1 MVSSQLLSVFLLYS
15 LLFTKVKSK
24 SKLFFLPLIYA
35 ILISMEIEVLKFD
48 NLGRGIGYY
57 NDKIIFIPKSVPGD
71 ILLVEKTVEKKNY
84 LEGKIVKII
93 KPSKL
98 RVKPLCPYFSLCGG
112 CDLMH
117 ISLSN
122 TLEYKL
128 KKVTDIF
135 KHNHINEKIENI
147 IKSKDSY
154 NYRNK
159 VTLKIVD
166 ENIGFYE
173 CDSHKLVSINNCYL
187 CNEEINK
194 VIKDLP
200 LLELKNGNITIRVNY
215 KNEIL
220 LIIDS
225 EDGVNNLE
233 VFNKKYQ
240 LVGVI
245 QNNKLI
251 YGEDFLMDKIGD
263 YLFKV
268 SFDAFFQVNPFI
280 CANLFDLIKQNTK
293 DCQKVLD
300 LYCGVGTLSIV
311 SSTNAKYVLGVEI
324 NENAIKNAEIN
335 KCFNNAL
342 NCEFICADTKNIID
356 KITEDYDTIILDPPR
371 SGVIREVLDKI
382 KNAKIK
388 KIIYVSCNPIT
399 LARDLN
405 ILLDYYSINT
415 VTLLDMFPNTEH
427 VECFCVLNLN

>member
-1 MVSSQLLSVFLLYS
+1 
-15 LLFTKVKSK
+15 
-24 SKLFFLPLIYA
+24 
-35 ILISMEIEVLKFD
+35 MEIEVLKFD

-71 ILLVEKTVEKKNY
+71 ILLVDKTIEKKNY

-128 KKVTDIF
+128 KKVADIF
-135 KHNHINEKIENI
+135 KHNHIDVKIEDI

-159 VTLKIVD
+159 VTLKVV
-166 ENIGFYE
+166 NGSIGFYE
-173 CDSHKLVSINNCYL
+173 CDSHKLVSIDNCYL
-187 CNEEINK
+187 CKEEINK

-200 LLELKNGNITIRVNY
+200 LLGLKNGNITIRCNY

-225 EDGVNNLE
+225 EDDVNNLE

-240 LVGVI
+240 LVGVV

-280 CANLFDLIKQNTK
+280 CANLFDLIKQNTQ

-324 NENAIKNAEIN
+324 NENAIKDAEIN
-335 KCFNNAL
+335 KCFNNAK

-356 KITEDYDTIILDPPR
+356 KITGDFDTIILDPPR
-371 SGVIREVLDKI
+371 SGVIKEVLDKI
-382 KNAKIK
+382 KNAKIQ

-405 ILLDYYSINT
+405 ILLDDYKINT
-415 VTLLDMFPNTEH
+415 ITLLDMFPNTEH
-427 VECFCVLNLN
+427 VECFCVLNLR